1 MKKAILFS
9 VISVLV
15 LNSYGQVGIGTTSP
29 TEKLEIKENK
39 NGQTVLNVI
48 NQHTGTGAH
57 SGLWI
62 GNNQTTNRGGI
73 VVFGSNY
80 TSTTRYL
87 PDHTYLYNGGAGVS
101 IFAENST
108 GILRLGTYDQE
119 RIRVSATGNV
129 GIGTSSPDKRLE
141 IVGDG
146 TVSNAMLVTSNHSTN
161 QGSSGKYGF
170 YTVKHYTNAEEPL
183 GLIAAESNSGA
194 SYVKIGGGFSEVNAA
209 TSVSFF
215 TGSTTTITSG
225 DERMTITSS
234 GRVGIGTSS
243 PSYQLDVQGGDINAS
258 GSVRA
263 ATVALTSDMRLKNIS
278 ETISS
283 NDNINTIRY
292 EWKDG
297 RDSRMHIGYGAQD
310 VEKILPDAV
319 YTDAEGL
326 KAVNYDEVHTYKLQL
341 QEERIRELERR
352 LDEMSKLLKRKR
364 RLK

>member
-9 VISVLV
+9 VIFVLI

-29 TEKLEIKENK
+29 GSKLEVK
-39 NGQTVLNVI
+39 
-48 NQHTGTGAH
+48 GTGNTTSSSSLNITNSSSNSMLYVRDDGYIGFGTTAP
-57 SGLWI
+57 SRKFEII
-62 GNNQTTNRGGI
+62 GNNTNANSAM
-73 VVFGSNY
+73 VV
-80 TSTTRYL
+80 
-87 PDHTYLYNGGAGVS
+87 VS
-101 IFAENST
+101 S
-108 GILRLGTYDQE
+108 
-119 RIRVSATGNV
+119 
-129 GIGTSSPDKRLE
+129 
-141 IVGDG
+141 
-146 TVSNAMLVTSNHSTN
+146 HSTDN
-161 QGSSGKYGF
+161 NVKYGF
-170 YTVKHYTNAEEPL
+170 YSVKHYSNSEEPL
-183 GLIAAESNSGA
+183 GLIAGESNTNV
-194 SYVKIGGGFSEVNAA
+194 SYVKIGGGFNEVNAA

-215 TGSTTTITSG
+215 TAGTTTTPTGS
-225 DERMTITSS
+225 ERMTITSS